1 MYFSN
6 MQFLMLIFAFII
18 VILSFI
24 KVYQIKKE
32 YLIKLREL
40 EVELERVELE
50 RQKINAGIKMAK
62 SDGNTFGRG

>member
-1 MYFSN
+1 

-32 YLIKLREL
+32 YLIKHKEL

-50 RQKINAGIKMAK
+50 RQKINIDDINGKI
-62 SDGNTFGRG
+62 

>member
-6 MQFLMLIFAFII
+6 MQLLMLIFAFII

-32 YLIKLREL
+32 YLIKHREL
-40 EVELERVELE
+40 EVELEKVELE
-50 RQKINAGIKMAK
+50 RQKIKAGNINSKI
-62 SDGNTFGRG
+62 